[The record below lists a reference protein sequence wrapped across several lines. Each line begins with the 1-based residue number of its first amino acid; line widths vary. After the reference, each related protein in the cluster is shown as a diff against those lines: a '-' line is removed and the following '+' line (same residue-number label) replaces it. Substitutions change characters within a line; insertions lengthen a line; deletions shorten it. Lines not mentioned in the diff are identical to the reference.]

1 MSQAR
6 QKPIA
11 AATVSYE
18 RVELKRL
25 YGRVERLFSALEEA
39 LEIEASETFN
49 TFSPTIDLC
58 ETPTSVIISVEL
70 PGIESEEID
79 LTVTA
84 KHICIEG
91 HKKYSP
97 HTEKATS
104 HFCCERQYGKF
115 HRKINLRWA
124 ININDVSAELKNGT
138 LKIILPKLVDRRGK
152 AIKVSIK
159 NQEQ

>member
-25 YGRVERLFSALEEA
+25 YSRVERLYSVLEEA
-39 LEIEASETFN
+39 LEIEASESFN

-58 ETPTSVIISVEL
+58 ETGDSVIVSVEL
-70 PGIESEEID
+70 PGINPEEID

-91 HKKYSP
+91 HKRYSP
-97 HTEKATS
+97 HTEKAIS

-115 HRKINLRWA
+115 RRKINLRWA
-124 ININDVSAELKNGT
+124 INIGNVSAELKNGT
-138 LKIILPKLVDRRGK
+138 LSIVLPKLVDRRGK
-152 AIKVSIK
+152 AIKVTIK
-159 NQEQ
+159 SQE